1 MRVMVAGSEG
11 SLMQWVIKHLL
22 SDGHEVLGV
31 DNFSRYG
38 PVDSQRDYEFR
49 QGDLCDAEFAAEVCS
64 EADVIFQAA
73 AQVYG
78 VRGFHERSASILSKD
93 TLLNINL
100 LQAACELPIHRFV
113 YISSSMVYERSQ
125 TIPSSERLVRDMQA
139 PSTDYGLSKLI
150 GERLCQAFGRDHDL
164 PYTIWRPF
172 NIITPYETA
181 EGDTGTSHVFADFI
195 DKILIKRQ
203 NPLDIL
209 GDGEQVRCFTWVDDV
224 ASAIARHSFEPN
236 TVGRAINLGNPEP
249 VTMKELAR
257 RIFKKGQ
264 EIGVIAPQEELE
276 FNSLDIYDDDV
287 RLRVPDITLASTL
300 LGWSPSIELDGA
312 LDICVS
318 HAVQQNSHGE

>member
-11 SLMQWVIKHLL
+11 ALMQWVVGHLL
-22 SDGHEVLGV
+22 SDGHDVIGV

-38 PVDSQRDYEFR
+38 VVDSQRDYEFR
-49 QGDLCDAEFAAEVCS
+49 RGDLCDAAFAEDVCFG
-64 EADVIFQAA
+64 ADVIIQAA

-78 VRGFHERSASILSKD
+78 VRGFHERSASILSRD
-93 TLLNINL
+93 TQLNINL
-100 LQAACELPIHRFV
+100 LQAACGLPIHRFV
-113 YISSSMVYERSQ
+113 YISSSMVYERSE
-125 TIPSSERLVRDMQA
+125 TFPSGEHAVEDMRV
-139 PSTDYGLSKLI
+139 PLTDYGLSKLM

-181 EGDTGTSHVFADFI
+181 DGDTGTSHVFADFI

-224 ASAIARHSFEPN
+224 ASAIARYSLAPD
-236 TVGRAINLGNPEP
+236 TVGKAINLGNPEP
-249 VTMKELAR
+249 VTMKELAQ

-264 EIGVIAPQEELE
+264 EIGVIRPQEELE
-276 FNSLDIYDDDV
+276 FNIQHIYDDDV
-287 RLRVPDITLASTL
+287 RRRVPDITLASTL
-300 LGWSPSIELDGA
+300 LGWCPSIRLDRA
-312 LDICVS
+312 LDICIA
-318 HAVQQNSHGE
+318 HAIEQNSSGE